1 MTTPL
6 LSSLSLALLVA
17 VLALVRERRA
27 RQVLETYIRRMSER
41 R

>member
-6 LSSLSLALLVA
+6 LSFLSLALLVA
-17 VLALVRERRA
+17 VFALVRERRA

>member
-1 MTTPL
+1 MTTLL
-6 LSSLSLALLVA
+6 LSFLSLALLVA
-17 VLALVRERRA
+17 VFAFVRERRA